1 MSTKK
6 QCLKIGC
13 LGLALF
19 ITASFASPQPK
30 SSPLDPIEKYQNI
43 AQHLLEKGL
52 RELPSYSI
60 LEKITSAGHRL
71 SGSPGAAA
79 AVEITRQIMLE
90 MGLENVHLEPST
102 VPHWVRGPKEEAL
115 MISSVIGNHP
125 LSISAIGGSVATSED
140 GLSARVI
147 EVKNFTELESLNESA
162 AGKIIFFNVKM
173 DPGILNTFSAYGKAA
188 AYRVRG
194 AVEASKVGAAAA
206 LVRSPTTANDDFPHT
221 GMMRYEPNV
230 SKIPAACISTQGA
243 DLLSRSLKLDPDLR
257 LFIRFYCQNLPP
269 VRSYNV
275 VGDLTGCEKPDEI
288 ILLGGHLDSW
298 DLSPGAH
305 DDGAGCA
312 HALTALY
319 LVKALD
325 LRPKRTIRAV
335 MFMNEEFGGSGG
347 RDYAESENRT
357 DERHI
362 LAVES
367 DRGGFLP
374 LGIGVN
380 ADEQILDWMQKWV
393 PVFQSIQIHW
403 IQKGGGGVDIAPL
416 GKQGAVLAG
425 LIPDSQRYFDVHHS
439 GRDTLETVHPRE
451 LELGTIAL
459 SLLAIIVS
467 EEGLGPNVNQDY
479 LEPNGRLRL
488 IMSSRNS

>member
-1 MSTKK
+1 MSIRKHA
-6 QCLKIGC
+6 LKIRC

-19 ITASFASPQPK
+19 IIVSVASSQQK
-30 SSPLDPIEKYQNI
+30 NSLSDQIEKYQNI
-43 AQHLLEKGL
+43 AQRLLEQGL

-60 LEKITSAGHRL
+60 LEKITSVGHRL
-71 SGSPGAAA
+71 PGSPGAAA
-79 AVEITRQIMLE
+79 AVELTRQIMME
-90 MGLENVHLEPST
+90 MGLKNVHLEPTT
-102 VPHWVRGPKEEAL
+102 VPHWVRGPEEEAL
-115 MISSVIGNHP
+115 MISSVLGDHA
-125 LSISAIGGSVATSED
+125 LSTAAIGGSAATHED
-140 GLSARVI
+140 GLSAQVI
-147 EVKNFTELESLNESA
+147 EVKDFSELERLKESA

-173 DPGILNTFSAYGKAA
+173 EPGTLNTFSAYGKAA

-194 AVEASKVGAAAA
+194 AVEAAKRGAAFA

-221 GMMRYEPNV
+221 GMMSYEPGIP
-230 SKIPAACISTQGA
+230 KIPAACISTQGA

-257 LFIRFYCQNLPP
+257 LFIRFHCQNLPP

-275 VGDLTGCEKPDEI
+275 IGDLPGYEKPEEI

-312 HALTALY
+312 HALSALY
-319 LVKALD
+319 LIKALD

-347 RDYAESENRT
+347 CDYAVSDKRANEK
-357 DERHI
+357 HI

-374 LGIGVN
+374 LGIGIN
-380 ADEQILDWMQKWV
+380 ADDPTLNWMQKWM
-393 PVFQSIQIHW
+393 PIFQSIQIHW
-403 IQKGGGGVDIAPL
+403 IRKGGGGVDIAPL
-416 GKQGAVLAG
+416 AEQGTVLGG

-439 GRDTLETVHPRE
+439 GRDTLDAVHPRE

-459 SLLAIIVS
+459 SLLAYIVS
-467 EEGLGPNVNQDY
+467 EEGLGPH
-479 LEPNGRLRL
+479 
-488 IMSSRNS
+488 MK